1 MQLKKRREIYHNDE
15 RNDDLGASKKD
26 QGVKLILDSKVM
38 GLSNNYVEVEKKGK
52 EKKGLTE
59 DLKGEIKELE

>member
-15 RNDDLGASKKD
+15 RNDDLGTTKKD
-26 QGVKLILDSKVM
+26 RGVKLILDSKVM